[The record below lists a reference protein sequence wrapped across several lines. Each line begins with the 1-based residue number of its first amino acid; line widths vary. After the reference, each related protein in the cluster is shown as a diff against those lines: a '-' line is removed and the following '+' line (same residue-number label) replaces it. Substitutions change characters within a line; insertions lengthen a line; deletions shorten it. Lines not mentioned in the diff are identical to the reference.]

1 MKAGS
6 FFPGAHYS
14 SLYAMAGDDCSL
26 FFDLNDLTEKQQ
38 ADHLS
43 NIELTAMLQV
53 ALACIGH
60 ANDHLALYEE
70 YQAPGWQKTLH
81 RYHDFFSRMT
91 NEVIPMEHFSYHPK
105 HTYYQSVAK
114 YTLDNPALTDV
125 VNLYMSSGSN
135 KLIHQSDELLEIN
148 RNVNSKKHFAENA
161 PAFGIQVPDT
171 LITTKAELHSKPVR
185 DFFSKH
191 QNRIILKLLGLA
203 GSRNV
208 TPVGGIPAAEAYIA
222 EYADDM
228 VVLLQE
234 RLSLEDYTEMTVDLV
249 VSTDDIRIANT
260 RKILFADGL
269 WVGNLIGNSV
279 SLTDEQTKALLHVGE
294 YARHHGYVT
303 DEGSNCGIDF
313 FIGKD
318 GSLIVTEINARW
330 TGGLFAAQILSQI
343 DAKGVDA
350 KDRDAKDRDAVPFFD
365 RVLIEERQAY
375 VDFIE
380 HHLVGEYDGEFA
392 MVPIGFG
399 CFPVPIEGQDYFYSW
414 QMVIGDF
421 NAFKQAK
428 NKALAPGVMMT
439 ADIIQPYQ

>member
-6 FFPGAHYS
+6 YFPGNHYS

-26 FFDLNDLTEKQQ
+26 FFDLEELTEKQQ

-53 ALACIGH
+53 ALACVGH
-60 ANDHLALYEE
+60 DRDHLALYEE
-70 YQAPGWQKTLH
+70 YQEPGWQKMLQ

-91 NEVIPMEHFSYHPK
+91 SEVVPMEHFSYHPK
-105 HTYYQSVAK
+105 DTYYQAVANHIK
-114 YTLDNPALTDV
+114 DNPALTDV
-125 VNLYMSSGSN
+125 ANLYMSSGSN
-135 KLIHQSDELLEIN
+135 KLIHQNEELLAIN

-171 LITTKAELHSKPVR
+171 LVTTKAELASKSVA
-185 DFFSKH
+185 DFFNKH
-191 QNRIILKLLGLA
+191 QNKIILKLLGLA
-203 GSRNV
+203 GARNV
-208 TPVGGIPAAEAYIA
+208 TAVETITATEEYVA
-222 EYADDM
+222 EYEDDM
-228 VVLLQE
+228 VILLQE
-234 RLSLEDYTEMTVDLV
+234 RLDLESYTEMTVDLV

-269 WVGNLIGNSV
+269 WVGNLIGNAVSV
-279 SLTDEQTKALLHVGE
+279 TEEQANALLQVGE

-330 TGGLFAAQILSQI
+330 TGGLFPAQILSQI
-343 DAKGVDA
+343 DVQG
-350 KDRDAKDRDAVPFFD
+350 RDAVPFFD
-365 RVLIEERQAY
+365 MVLIEEREAY

-380 HHLVGEYDGEFA
+380 RHLVGEYEGAFA

-399 CFPVPIEGQDYFYSW
+399 CFPVPVEGQDYFYSW
-414 QMVIGDF
+414 QMVVGDF
-421 NAFKQAK
+421 DAFKQAK
-428 NKALAPGVMMT
+428 NKELAASVMIT

>member
-6 FFPGAHYS
+6 YFPGEHYS

-26 FFDLNDLTEKQQ
+26 FFDLEDLTEKQQ

-53 ALACIGH
+53 ALACVGH
-60 ANDHLALYEE
+60 CRDHLALYDE
-70 YQAPGWQKTLH
+70 YQKPGWQEMLR
-81 RYHDFFSRMT
+81 RYHDFFCRMT
-91 NEVIPMEHFSYHPK
+91 KEVVPMDHFSYHPK
-105 HTYYQSVAK
+105 DTYYQSVANYIK
-114 YTLDNPALTDV
+114 DNPALTDV
-125 VNLYMSSGSN
+125 ANLYMSSGSN
-135 KLIHQSDELLEIN
+135 KMIHQNEDLLTIN

-171 LITTKAELHSKPVR
+171 LVTTKAELASTSVA

-191 QNRIILKLLGLA
+191 QNKIILKLLGLA
-203 GSRNV
+203 GARNV
-208 TPVGGIPAAEAYIA
+208 TAVESITATKEYVA
-222 EYADDM
+222 EYDEDM
-228 VVLLQE
+228 VILLQE
-234 RLSLEDYTEMTVDLV
+234 RLDLERYTEMTVDLV
-249 VSTDDIRIANT
+249 VSTDDIRIANI

-269 WVGNLIGNSV
+269 WVGNLIGDSV
-279 SLTDEQTKALLHVGE
+279 SVTEEQVKALLHVGE

-313 FIGKD
+313 FIGED

-330 TGGLFAAQILSQI
+330 TGGLFPAQVLSQI
-343 DAKGVDA
+343 DVQG
-350 KDRDAKDRDAVPFFD
+350 RDAVPFFD
-365 RVLIEERQAY
+365 MVLLEEREAY

-380 HHLVGEYDGEFA
+380 RHLVGEYEGEYA

-399 CFPVPIEGQDYFYSW
+399 CFPVPIDGQDYFYSW
-414 QMVIGDF
+414 QMVVGDF
-421 NAFKQAK
+421 DAFKRAK
-428 NKALAPGVMMT
+428 NEELAASVMIT

>member
-6 FFPGAHYS
+6 YFPGNHYS

-26 FFDLNDLTEKQQ
+26 FFDLEELTEKQQ

-53 ALACIGH
+53 ALACVGH
-60 ANDHLALYEE
+60 DRDHLALYEE
-70 YQAPGWQKTLH
+70 YQEPGWQKMLQ

-91 NEVIPMEHFSYHPK
+91 SEVVPMEHFSYHPK
-105 HTYYQSVAK
+105 DTYYQAVANHIK
-114 YTLDNPALTDV
+114 DNPALTDV
-125 VNLYMSSGSN
+125 ANLYMSSGSN
-135 KLIHQSDELLEIN
+135 KLIHQNEELLAIN

-171 LITTKAELHSKPVR
+171 LVTTKAELASKSVA
-185 DFFSKH
+185 DFFNKH
-191 QNRIILKLLGLA
+191 QNKIILKLLGLA
-203 GSRNV
+203 GARNV
-208 TPVGGIPAAEAYIA
+208 TAVEGITATKEYVA
-222 EYADDM
+222 EYDDDM
-228 VVLLQE
+228 VILLQE
-234 RLSLEDYTEMTVDLV
+234 RLDLESYTEMTVDLV

-269 WVGNLIGNSV
+269 WVGNLIGNAVSV
-279 SLTDEQTKALLHVGE
+279 TEEQASALLHVGE

-330 TGGLFAAQILSQI
+330 TGGLFPAQILSQI
-343 DAKGVDA
+343 DVQG
-350 KDRDAKDRDAVPFFD
+350 RDAVPFFD
-365 RVLIEERQAY
+365 MVLIEEREAY

-380 HHLVGEYDGEFA
+380 RHLVGEYEGAFA

-399 CFPVPIEGQDYFYSW
+399 CFPVPVEGQDYFYSW
-414 QMVIGDF
+414 QMVVGDF
-421 NAFKQAK
+421 DAFKQAK
-428 NKALAPGVMMT
+428 NKELAASVMIT

>member
-6 FFPGAHYS
+6 YFPGNHYS

-26 FFDLNDLTEKQQ
+26 FFDLEELTEKQQ

-53 ALACIGH
+53 ALACVGH
-60 ANDHLALYEE
+60 DRDHLALYEE
-70 YQAPGWQKTLH
+70 YQEPGWQKMLQ

-91 NEVIPMEHFSYHPK
+91 SEVVPMEHFSYHPK
-105 HTYYQSVAK
+105 DTYYQAVANHIK
-114 YTLDNPALTDV
+114 DNPALTDV
-125 VNLYMSSGSN
+125 ANLYMSSGSN
-135 KLIHQSDELLEIN
+135 KLIHQNEELLAIN

-171 LITTKAELHSKPVR
+171 LVTTKAELASKSVA
-185 DFFSKH
+185 DFFNKH
-191 QNRIILKLLGLA
+191 QNKIILKLLGLA
-203 GSRNV
+203 GARNV
-208 TPVGGIPAAEAYIA
+208 TAVETITATEEYVA
-222 EYADDM
+222 EYDDDM
-228 VVLLQE
+228 VILLQE
-234 RLSLEDYTEMTVDLV
+234 RLDLESYTEMTVDLV

-279 SLTDEQTKALLHVGE
+279 SVTEEQANALLQVGE

-330 TGGLFAAQILSQI
+330 TGGLFPAQILSQI
-343 DAKGVDA
+343 DVQG
-350 KDRDAKDRDAVPFFD
+350 RDAVPFFD
-365 RVLIEERQAY
+365 MVLIEEREAY

-380 HHLVGEYDGEFA
+380 RHLVGEYEGEYA

-399 CFPVPIEGQDYFYSW
+399 CFPVPLEGQDYFYSW
-414 QMVIGDF
+414 QMVVGDF
-421 NAFKQAK
+421 DAFKQAR
-428 NKALAPGVMMT
+428 NKELAAGVMIT

>member
-6 FFPGAHYS
+6 YFPGNHYS

-26 FFDLNDLTEKQQ
+26 FFDLEELTEKQQ

-53 ALACIGH
+53 ALACVGH
-60 ANDHLALYEE
+60 DRDHLALYEE
-70 YQAPGWQKTLH
+70 YQEPGWQKMLQ

-91 NEVIPMEHFSYHPK
+91 SEVVPMEHFSYHPK
-105 HTYYQSVAK
+105 DTYYQAVANHIK
-114 YTLDNPALTDV
+114 DNPALTDV
-125 VNLYMSSGSN
+125 ANLYMSSGSN
-135 KLIHQSDELLEIN
+135 KLIHQNEELLAIN

-171 LITTKAELHSKPVR
+171 LVTTKAELASKSVA
-185 DFFSKH
+185 DFFNKH
-191 QNRIILKLLGLA
+191 QNKIILKLLGLA
-203 GSRNV
+203 GARNV
-208 TPVGGIPAAEAYIA
+208 TAVETITATEEYVA
-222 EYADDM
+222 EYDDDM
-228 VVLLQE
+228 VILLQE
-234 RLSLEDYTEMTVDLV
+234 RLDLESYTEMTVDLV

-269 WVGNLIGNSV
+269 WVGNLIGNAVSV
-279 SLTDEQTKALLHVGE
+279 TEEQASALLHVGE

-330 TGGLFAAQILSQI
+330 TGGLFPAQILSQI
-343 DAKGVDA
+343 DVQG
-350 KDRDAKDRDAVPFFD
+350 RDAVPFFD
-365 RVLIEERQAY
+365 MVLIEEREAY

-380 HHLVGEYDGEFA
+380 RHLVGEYEGAFA

-399 CFPVPIEGQDYFYSW
+399 CFPVPVEGQDYFYSW
-414 QMVIGDF
+414 QMVVGDF
-421 NAFKQAK
+421 DAFKQAK
-428 NKALAPGVMMT
+428 NKELAASVMIT

>member
-6 FFPGAHYS
+6 YFPGNHYS

-26 FFDLNDLTEKQQ
+26 FFDLEELTEKQQ

-53 ALACIGH
+53 ALACVGH
-60 ANDHLALYEE
+60 DRDHLALYDE
-70 YQAPGWQKTLH
+70 YLEPGWQKMLQ
-81 RYHDFFSRMT
+81 RYHNFFCRMT
-91 NEVIPMEHFSYHPK
+91 SDVVPMEHFSYHPRD
-105 HTYYQSVAK
+105 TYYQSVANHIK
-114 YTLDNPALTDV
+114 DNPALTDV
-125 VNLYMSSGSN
+125 ANLYMSSGSN
-135 KLIHQSDELLEIN
+135 KLIHQNEELLAIN

-171 LITTKAELHSKPVR
+171 LVTTKAELASKPVA

-191 QNRIILKLLGLA
+191 QNKIILKLLGLA
-203 GSRNV
+203 GARNV
-208 TPVGGIPAAEAYIA
+208 TAVEGITATKEYVA
-222 EYADDM
+222 EYDDDM
-228 VVLLQE
+228 VILLQE
-234 RLSLEDYTEMTVDLV
+234 RLDLESYTEMTVDLV

-279 SLTDEQTKALLHVGE
+279 SVTEEQANALLQVGE

-330 TGGLFAAQILSQI
+330 TGGLFPAQILSQI
-343 DAKGVDA
+343 DVQG
-350 KDRDAKDRDAVPFFD
+350 RDAVPFFD
-365 RVLIEERQAY
+365 MVLMEEKEAY

-380 HHLVGEYDGEFA
+380 RHLVGEYEGEYA

-399 CFPVPIEGQDYFYSW
+399 CFPVPLEGQDYFYSW
-414 QMVIGDF
+414 QMVVGDF
-421 NAFKQAK
+421 DAFKQAR
-428 NKALAPGVMMT
+428 NKELAAGVMIT

>member
-6 FFPGAHYS
+6 YFPGNHYS

-26 FFDLNDLTEKQQ
+26 FFDLEELTEKQQ

-53 ALACIGH
+53 ALACVGH
-60 ANDHLALYEE
+60 DRDHLALYEE
-70 YQAPGWQKTLH
+70 YQEPGWQKMLQ

-91 NEVIPMEHFSYHPK
+91 SEVVPMEHFSYHPK
-105 HTYYQSVAK
+105 DTYYQAVANHIK
-114 YTLDNPALTDV
+114 DNPALTDV
-125 VNLYMSSGSN
+125 ANLYMSSGSN
-135 KLIHQSDELLEIN
+135 KLIHQNEELLAIN

-171 LITTKAELHSKPVR
+171 LVTTKAELVSKSVA
-185 DFFSKH
+185 DFFNKH
-191 QNRIILKLLGLA
+191 QNKIILKLLGLA
-203 GSRNV
+203 GARNV
-208 TPVGGIPAAEAYIA
+208 TAVETITATEEYVA
-222 EYADDM
+222 EYDDDM
-228 VVLLQE
+228 VILLQE
-234 RLSLEDYTEMTVDLV
+234 RLDLESYTEMTVDLV

-269 WVGNLIGNSV
+269 WVGNLIGNAVSV
-279 SLTDEQTKALLHVGE
+279 TEEQASALLHVGE

-330 TGGLFAAQILSQI
+330 TGGLFPAQILSQI
-343 DAKGVDA
+343 DVQG
-350 KDRDAKDRDAVPFFD
+350 RDAVPFFD
-365 RVLIEERQAY
+365 MVLIEEREAY

-380 HHLVGEYDGEFA
+380 RHLVGEYEGAFA

-399 CFPVPIEGQDYFYSW
+399 CFPVPVEGQDYFYSW
-414 QMVIGDF
+414 QMVVGDF
-421 NAFKQAK
+421 DAFKQAK
-428 NKALAPGVMMT
+428 NKELAASVMIT